1 MSPSSKIAVRRV
13 LALLILTFVLL
24 PAVLPAADGHT
35 PKPAPAESFWSHP
48 FASLWRLAVSA
59 ACAQGVSLNGDRCPA
74 PTTTGGCDK
83 GIGIDPD
90 GGCTH

>member
-1 MSPSSKIAVRRV
+1 MSTSSKIVIRRV

-24 PAVLPAADGHT
+24 PAVLPAADGQT
-35 PKPAPAESFWSHP
+35 PKPAPTASLWSHP
-48 FASLWRLAVSA
+48 FTSLWRFAVSA
-59 ACAQGVSLNGDRCPA
+59 ACAQGVSLPGDRCPV

-90 GGCTH
+90 GGCAH